1 MRDKLSLPLWRIKA
15 SVDWLRL
22 MSTAERPHPDF
33 GRAIREIREE
43 AGLTQEQVAD
53 AGGLHSTAIS
63 HLEAGRRNPK
73 LGTVKAV
80 ARGLGVPRWYL
91 MATEERIELKRR
103 ARYLRGG

>member
-1 MRDKLSLPLWRIKA
+1 
-15 SVDWLRL
+15 
-22 MSTAERPHPDF
+22 MSTPDRPHRDL

-43 AGLTQEQVAD
+43 AGLTQEQVA
-53 AGGLHSTAIS
+53 ATGGLHFTEIS

-73 LGTVKAV
+73 FDTLKAV

-103 ARYLRGG
+103 AGYLRGG